1 MPQEKI
7 PKFQKVINV
16 GWVGLGPFSFYG
28 DYIHVINN
36 IFRDYNFLNMR
47 VTHIWGD
54 SYSKNFKGS
63 PEYVKKLLSYWHKEE
78 HTPAALAE
86 KCSIP
91 NVCTD
96 FHEMVGEVDAAMIMD
111 FDRAY
116 DLAEPF
122 IKRGLPIFLCSPVA
136 VSVPECECILDL
148 AEEHGSAVYSGSFT
162 VDMHE
167 NQLRNIKVKH
177 DEIASFFSSTS
188 HHYFTSYA
196 NDGLEPVYRLIGPGI
211 IKVALHGWNGSGGY
225 DPTGIPVS
233 RIHLEYEPRGDY
245 PPIQGVLTLGG
256 YKREMEWYK
265 VYYHDKTVLEGKTD
279 WSNHELTFRDFLIN
293 LQEVFVTNKSL
304 ETREDILNKL
314 KVLIAAYK
322 SANEGNRPVRLDEVG
337 DYRLPTVRIEKWN
350 EIPE

>member
-1 MPQEKI
+1 MSKQKI
-7 PKFQKVINV
+7 QKIIRV

-28 DYIHVINN
+28 VYMDVINN
-36 IFRDYNFLNMR
+36 VFREYNFLNMR

-54 SYSKNFKGS
+54 DYSKNFAGS
-63 PEYVKKLLSYWHKEE
+63 SEFVTKLLNYWHKENS
-78 HTPAALAE
+78 PAVLAK
-86 KCSIP
+86 KCNIP
-91 NVCTD
+91 NICND
-96 FHEMVGEVDAAMIMD
+96 FHDMVDEVDAAMIMD

-136 VSVPECECILDL
+136 VSVPECERILNL
-148 AEEHGSAVYSGSFT
+148 AEKHGSAVYTGSFT
-162 VDMHE
+162 TDMHQ
-167 NQLRNIKVKH
+167 NQMRYTKIKQ
-177 DEIASFFSSTS
+177 DEIAAFFASTS
-188 HHYFTSYA
+188 FAYFTSYA
-196 NDGLEPVYRLIGPGI
+196 NDGLEPVYRLIGSGVR
-211 IKVALHGWNGSGGY
+211 KVALHGWDGSDGY

-256 YKREMEWYK
+256 YKKEMEWFK
-265 VYYHDKTVLEGKTD
+265 VYYHDHTVLEGITD
-279 WSNHELTFRDFLIN
+279 WGNHELVFRDFLIN
-293 LQEVFVTNKSL
+293 IQEVFTTNKSL

-322 SANEGNRPVRLDEVG
+322 SANEGNRTVTLDEVG
-337 DYRLPTVRIEKWN
+337 DYRLPTVRIEKWD